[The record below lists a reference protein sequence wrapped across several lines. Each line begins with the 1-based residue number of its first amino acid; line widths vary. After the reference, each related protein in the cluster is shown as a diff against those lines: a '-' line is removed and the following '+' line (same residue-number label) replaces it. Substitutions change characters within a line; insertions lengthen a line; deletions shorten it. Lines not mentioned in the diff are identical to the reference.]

1 LGFPHLRLSEVDTST
16 HTRSRGAHCPPAI
29 IKFPIKGEYMN
40 LIKIYDTTLRD
51 GTQAEDISF
60 LVEDKIRIA
69 HKLDE
74 TGIHYIEGGWPG
86 SNPKDVAFFKDIKK
100 ENLAQAKVAAFGST
114 RRAKTTPDKDNNI
127 RTLVQAETDAVTI
140 FGKTWDFHVR
150 EALRI
155 SLEENLELIFDS
167 LEYLKARV
175 PEVFYDAEHFFDGYK
190 ANPEYAIK
198 TLQAAAEA
206 KVDCIVL
213 CDTNGGTMPFE
224 LAEIIGEVRKHIETP
239 LGIHTHNDSE
249 CAVANS
255 LNAVNMGII
264 HVQGTINGFGERCG
278 NANLCSIIPA
288 LKLKMKRE
296 CISDEQLKRLSELSR
311 FVYELANL
319 SPNKHMPYVGNSA
332 FAHKGGVHVSAI
344 QRHPGTYEHIK
355 PELVG
360 NATRVLVS
368 DLSGRSNIL
377 AKAEEFHINLDSKDP
392 VTMEILDNIKEMENR
407 GYQFEGA
414 EASFELLMKR
424 ALGTHKKFFS
434 IIGFRVIDE
443 KRQEVQKPLS
453 EATIMVKVGGKIE
466 HTAAEGSGP
475 VNALDN
481 ALRKALEKFYPK
493 LKEVRLLDYK
503 VRVLSGGQGTASATR
518 VLIESGDKENRWG
531 TVGVSDNIIDASY
544 HALTDSIEYKLH
556 KDEEAEQARK

>member
-1 LGFPHLRLSEVDTST
+1 MKT
-16 HTRSRGAHCPPAI
+16 
-29 IKFPIKGEYMN
+29 IK
-40 LIKIYDTTLRD
+40 LYDTTLRD

-86 SNPKDVAFFKDIKK
+86 SNPKDVAFFKEIKK
-100 ENLAQAKVAAFGST
+100 EKLSHAKVAAFGST

-127 RTLVQAETDAVTI
+127 RTLIHAETDAVTI
-140 FGKTWDFHVR
+140 FGKTWDFHVH

-155 SLEENLELIFDS
+155 SLEENLDLIYDS
-167 LEYLKARV
+167 LEYLKGRV

-198 TLQAAAEA
+198 TLQAAEAA

-213 CDTNGGTMPFE
+213 CDTNGGTMPFD
-224 LAEIIGEVRKHIETP
+224 LTEIIQEVKRHVKTP

-255 LNAVNMGII
+255 LQAVNLGIVQ
-264 HVQGTINGFGERCG
+264 VQGTINGFGERCG

-288 LKLKMKRE
+288 LKLKMKHE
-296 CISDEQLKRLSELSR
+296 CIEEVQLRKLTELSR
-311 FVYELANL
+311 FVYELVNL
-319 SPNKHMPYVGNSA
+319 SPNKHQPYVGNAA

-344 QRHPGTYEHIK
+344 QRHPETYEHIR

-360 NATRVLVS
+360 NATRVLIS

-377 AKAEEFHINLDSKDP
+377 AKAEEFNLNLDSKDP
-392 VTMEILDNIKEMENR
+392 VTMEILDNIKEMESR

-434 IIGFRVIDE
+434 IMGFRVIAE
-443 KRQEVQKPLS
+443 KRQDDQKPIT

-466 HTAAEGSGP
+466 HTAAEGAGP

-493 LKEVRLLDYK
+493 LREVRLLDYK
-503 VRVLSGGQGTASATR
+503 VRVLPGGQGTASATR
-518 VLIESGDKENRWG
+518 VLIESGDRESRWG

-556 KDEEAEQARK
+556 KDEEMEQAHR

>member
-1 LGFPHLRLSEVDTST
+1 MSLVKL
-16 HTRSRGAHCPPAI
+16 
-29 IKFPIKGEYMN
+29 
-40 LIKIYDTTLRD
+40 YDTTLRD

-74 TGIHYIEGGWPG
+74 IGVHYIEGGWPG

-100 ENLAQAKVAAFGST
+100 EKLSQAKIAAFGST
-114 RRAKTTPDKDNNI
+114 RRAKVTPDKDHNLK
-127 RTLVQAETDAVTI
+127 TLIQAEPDACTI
-140 FGKTWDFHVR
+140 FGKTWDFHVH

-167 LEYLKARV
+167 LEYLKANV

-190 ANPEYAIK
+190 ANPDYAIK
-198 TLQAAAEA
+198 TLKAAQDA
-206 KVDCIVL
+206 KADCIVL

-224 LAEIIGEVRKHIETP
+224 LVEIIREVRRHITAP

-255 LNAVNMGII
+255 LHAVNEGIVQ
-264 HVQGTINGFGERCG
+264 VQGTINGFGERCG

-296 CISDEQLKRLSELSR
+296 CIGDDQLRKLRDLSR

-319 SPNKHMPYVGNSA
+319 SPNKHQAYVGNSA

-344 QRHPGTYEHIK
+344 QRHPETYEHLR

-360 NATRVLVS
+360 NMTRVLVS

-377 AKAEEFHINLDSKDP
+377 AKAEEFNIKMDSKDP
-392 VTMEILDNIKEMENR
+392 VTLEILENIKEMENR

-424 ALGTHKKFFS
+424 ALGTHRKFFS
-434 IIGFRVIDE
+434 VIGFRVIDE
-443 KRQEVQKPLS
+443 KRHEDQKPLS

-466 HTAAEGSGP
+466 HTAAEGNGP

-481 ALRKALEKFYPK
+481 ALRKALEKFYPR
-493 LKEVRLLDYK
+493 LKEVKLLDYK
-503 VRVLSGGQGTASATR
+503 VRVLPAGQGTASSIR
-518 VLIESGDKENRWG
+518 VLIESGDKESRWG
-531 TVGVSDNIIDASY
+531 TVGVSENIVDASY
-544 HALTDSIEYKLH
+544 QALLDSVEYKLH
-556 KDEEAEQARK
+556 KSEESEGSRK

>member
-1 LGFPHLRLSEVDTST
+1 MSLVKL
-16 HTRSRGAHCPPAI
+16 
-29 IKFPIKGEYMN
+29 
-40 LIKIYDTTLRD
+40 YDTTLRD

-74 TGIHYIEGGWPG
+74 IGIHYIEGGWPG

-100 ENLAQAKVAAFGST
+100 EKLSQAKIAAFGST
-114 RRAKTTPDKDNNI
+114 RRAKITPDKDHNLK
-127 RTLVQAETDAVTI
+127 TLVQAEPDVCTI

-155 SLEENLELIFDS
+155 SLEENLELVFDS

-190 ANPEYAIK
+190 ANPDYAIK
-198 TLQAAAEA
+198 TLKAAQDA
-206 KVDCIVL
+206 KADCIVL

-224 LAEIIGEVRKHIETP
+224 LVDIIREVRKHISAP

-255 LNAVNMGII
+255 IHAVNEGIVQ
-264 HVQGTINGFGERCG
+264 VQGTINGFGERCG

-288 LKLKMKRE
+288 LSIKMKKE
-296 CISDEQLKRLSELSR
+296 CISDEQLRKMRDISRL
-311 FVYELANL
+311 VYELANI
-319 SPNKHMPYVGNSA
+319 SPDKHQPYVGNSA

-344 QRHPGTYEHIK
+344 QRHPETYEHMR
-355 PELVG
+355 PERVG
-360 NATRVLVS
+360 NMTRVLIS

-377 AKAEEFHINLDSKDP
+377 AKAEEFKINMDSKDP
-392 VTMEILDNIKEMENR
+392 VTLEILDNIKEMENR

-424 ALGTHKKFFS
+424 ALGTHRKFFS
-434 IIGFRVIDE
+434 VIGFRVIDE
-443 KRQEVQKPLS
+443 KRHEDQKPFS
-453 EATIMVKVGGKIE
+453 EATIMVKVGGKVE
-466 HTAAEGSGP
+466 HTAAEGNGP

-493 LKEVRLLDYK
+493 LKEVKLLDYK
-503 VRVLSGGQGTASATR
+503 VRVLPAGQGTASSTR
-518 VLIESGDKENRWG
+518 VLIESGDKEARWG
-531 TVGVSDNIIDASY
+531 TVGVSENIVDASY
-544 HALTDSIEYKLH
+544 QALIDSIEYKLH
-556 KDEEAEQARK
+556 RSDDGEAAKK